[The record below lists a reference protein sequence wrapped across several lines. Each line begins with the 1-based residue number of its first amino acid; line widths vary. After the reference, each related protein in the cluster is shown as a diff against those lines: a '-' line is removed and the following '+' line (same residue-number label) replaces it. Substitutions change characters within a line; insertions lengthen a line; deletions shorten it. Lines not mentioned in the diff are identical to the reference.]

1 MSIPPKPPQRSS
13 CPINVALEILG
24 DRWSL
29 LIVRDLMFT
38 GRRQFGD
45 FRAAEEKIA
54 TNILSNRLASLA
66 RDGII
71 ESLPDAGDRRR
82 THYALTEKGFGL
94 APMLGELIVWSARH
108 HDTAAPPPVV
118 EAIEHH
124 RADWLAAMRELWM
137 KSRDAG

>member
-1 MSIPPKPPQRSS
+1 M
-13 CPINVALEILG
+13 G

-45 FRAAEEKIA
+45 FLSADEKIA

-71 ESLPDAGDRRR
+71 ESQPDANDRRKA
-82 THYALTEKGFGL
+82 HYVLTEKGFDL
-94 APMLGELIVWSARH
+94 TPMVGELIVWSANH
-108 HDTAAPPPVV
+108 HDTAAPSAVV
-118 EAIEHH
+118 EAIRDQ
-124 RADWLAAMRELWM
+124 RANWLAAMRELWM
-137 KSRDAG
+137 KSRGGD

>member
-1 MSIPPKPPQRSS
+1 MSTPPKPPQRSS
-13 CPINVALEILG
+13 CPINMALEILG

-45 FRAAEEKIA
+45 FLCAEEKIA

-71 ESLPDAGDRRR
+71 NSLPDADDRRR
-82 THYALTEKGFGL
+82 THYVLTEKGLGL
-94 APMLGELIVWSARH
+94 APMVGELIVWSAHH

-118 EAIEHH
+118 ETMRDH
-124 RADWLAAMRELWM
+124 RADWLEAMRELWT
-137 KSRDAG
+137 KSGGGD

>member
-1 MSIPPKPPQRSS
+1 MSTPPKPPQRSS
-13 CPINVALEILG
+13 CPINMALEILG

-45 FRAAEEKIA
+45 FLTAEEKIA

-71 ESLPDAGDRRR
+71 ESLPDASDRRR
-82 THYALTEKGFGL
+82 THYVLTEKGGDL
-94 APMLGELIVWSARH
+94 APMVGELIIWSAHH

-118 EAIEHH
+118 ETIRHY

-137 KSRDAG
+137 KSLDAD